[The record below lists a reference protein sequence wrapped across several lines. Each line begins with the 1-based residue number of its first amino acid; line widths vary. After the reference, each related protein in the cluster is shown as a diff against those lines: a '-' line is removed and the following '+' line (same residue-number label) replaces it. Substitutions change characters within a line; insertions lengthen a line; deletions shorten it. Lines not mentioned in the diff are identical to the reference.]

1 MKITMESTCEIVS
14 VHGVPCRTWAI
25 ETIDGVKPEMESF
38 VYTRM
43 LAIDPDIVV
52 DDPNVYLLDG
62 ANPPSAD
69 EVQIYKEID

>member
-1 MKITMESTCEIVS
+1 MKITMQSTCEIVT
-14 VHGVPCRTWAI
+14 VHGVPCRTWII
-25 ETIDGVKPEMESF
+25 ETINDVKPEMESF

-62 ANPPSAD
+62 PNPPSAD
-69 EVQIYKEID
+69 EVQIHKEID